1 MIKISIVMTVYNG
14 QKHLAEQLDSFLNQ
28 SYLPHEI
35 IISDDCST
43 DNTLQLL
50 EKYKNNIKINIKIYK
65 NTKNIGFT
73 KNFEKAISKS
83 SGDIVFLSDQD
94 DIWYHNKIET
104 IIKKFNTNQKIN
116 LIIHDAHLVNTNL
129 KKTGLTAL
137 SQVNSGF
144 SNDDVFI
151 TGALTA
157 FKRDI
162 LKFFLPFPKKLLG
175 HDGYMHFIARSLG
188 TRMVINNKL
197 QIIRRHEN
205 NTSNW
210 VASSLKKINKFD
222 VFKNQFFSKRSK
234 DYNDRLV
241 QVNKAIHLINVL
253 RNKKHYFSNDLLAN
267 SLINLKN
274 EKKALKKRNLL
285 QGQNFFKKK
294 IIIFDLLFNNQYTYF
309 NGMRSFVRDLLR

>member
-1 MIKISIVMTVYNG
+1 MTVYNG
-14 QKHLAEQLDSFLNQ
+14 QKHLAEQIDSFLNQ

-50 EKYKNNIKINIKIYK
+50 EKYKNNKKIKIKIYK

-83 SGDIVFLSDQD
+83 RGDILFLSDQD
-94 DIWYHNKIET
+94 DIWYYNKIET
-104 IIKKFNTNQKIN
+104 IIKKFNTNPEIG
-116 LIIHDAHLVNTNL
+116 LIIHDANLVNANL
-129 KKTGLTAL
+129 KKTSLTAL

-144 SNDDVFI
+144 SNTDVFI

-157 FKRDI
+157 FKRDL

-175 HDGYMHFIARSLG
+175 HDGYMHFIAKNLG
-188 TRMVINNKL
+188 ARMVITNKL
-197 QIIRRHEN
+197 QIIRRHES

-210 VASSLKKINKFD
+210 VASSLIKINKFD
-222 VFKNQFFSKRSK
+222 VFKNQLFSKRTK
-234 DYNDRLV
+234 NYNDRLV
-241 QVNKAIHLINVL
+241 QVNKAIYLINTL
-253 RNKKHYFSNDLLAN
+253 QNKKHNFSNELIAN

-285 QGQNFFKKK
+285 ERQNFFKKN
-294 IIIFDLLFNNQYTYF
+294 ITIFELLFNNQYIYF
-309 NGMRSFVRDLLR
+309 NGIKSFFRDLLR

>member
-1 MIKISIVMTVYNG
+1 MTVYNG
-14 QKHLAEQLDSFLNQ
+14 QKHLAEQIDSFLNQ

-50 EKYKNNIKINIKIYK
+50 EKYKNNKKIKIKIYK

-83 SGDIVFLSDQD
+83 RGDILFLSDQD
-94 DIWYHNKIET
+94 DIWYYNKIET
-104 IIKKFNTNQKIN
+104 IIKKFNTNPEIG
-116 LIIHDAHLVNTNL
+116 LIIHDANLVNANL
-129 KKTGLTAL
+129 KKTSLTAL

-144 SNDDVFI
+144 SNTDVFI

-157 FKRDI
+157 FKRDL

-175 HDGYMHFIARSLG
+175 HDGYMHFIAKNLG
-188 TRMVINNKL
+188 ARMVISNKL
-197 QIIRRHEN
+197 QIIRRHES

-210 VASSLKKINKFD
+210 VASSLIKINKFD
-222 VFKNQFFSKRSK
+222 VFKNQLFSKRTK
-234 DYNDRLV
+234 NYNDRLV
-241 QVNKAIHLINVL
+241 QVNKAIYLINTL
-253 RNKKHYFSNDLLAN
+253 QNKKHNFSNELIAN

-285 QGQNFFKKK
+285 ERQNFFKKK
-294 IIIFDLLFNNQYTYF
+294 ITIFELLFNNQYIYF
-309 NGMRSFVRDLLR
+309 NGIKSFFRDLLR